1 MVRLL
6 LDTGHMR
13 YADIRDAIPVAKGH
27 HKVVEM
33 LEARASAMTDAG
45 DADATVAHFVPKPR
59 PSKPRS

>member
-1 MVRLL
+1 VVRLL

-13 YADIRDAIPVAKGH
+13 YKDIQDAIPVAKGH

-33 LEARASAMTDAG
+33 LEERASAMTDAG
-45 DADATVAHFVPKPR
+45 DADTPVAHFVPKPR